1 MDNKALSVTPSLAKH
16 FAPERLALQ
25 SALQKDLLPSQV
37 VGEARR
43 ALDRTGLSFTR
54 EVDDPQIQKSGL
66 WLLEIIKSGAGIL
79 DRATHAD
86 ISVTEIAPKVRKF
99 DALKSWRPGLFYSV
113 AGVMA
118 VIGFLQASGLVV
130 MTSVVLAS
138 LHGLANIKGEVLS
151 RLPFVK
157 KPVGLPQPDGRVL
170 KHEAVIKTDQSGFI
184 NQISE
189 ALSTADHILSR
200 MSQTTPETHWRD
212 DPAMLSLFQNL
223 LEART
228 ASDGKYALEL
238 VSKDMQ
244 SVLSKA
250 NIETVI
256 YSKKTSEYFDELPAL
271 IMDGVDKPYEMAAP
285 ALITKDGR
293 LLRRGTVWVR
303 RS

>member
-1 MDNKALSVTPSLAKH
+1 MDNKALSVAPSLAKH

-54 EVDDPQIQKSGL
+54 EVDDPQIQKAGL

-86 ISVTEIAPKVRKF
+86 ISVTEIAPKARKF
-99 DALKSWRPGLFYSV
+99 DLFYSV

-157 KPVGLPQPDGRVL
+157 KPLGLPQPDGRIF

-200 MSQTTPETHWRD
+200 MSQTTPETHW
-212 DPAMLSLFQNL
+212 P
-223 LEART
+223 T
-228 ASDGKYALEL
+228 
-238 VSKDMQ
+238 
-244 SVLSKA
+244 
-250 NIETVI
+250 
-256 YSKKTSEYFDELPAL
+256 
-271 IMDGVDKPYEMAAP
+271 
-285 ALITKDGR
+285 
-293 LLRRGTVWVR
+293 
-303 RS
+303 